1 MERNIYEIELEIPNS
16 GIFIMG
22 LENENLIISLN
33 IMKFI
38 EINAEKIATLD
49 GKLDVGGLVK
59 PLHSYIIYEVLEKN
73 NKNNFND
80 VKIIDKIEDEN
91 NIIYHFNFG
100 LILNT
105 FIGENEDN
113 KDKEALKTLSFMQN
127 FIPACFFSYQIIG
140 DSKAIPKNVLE
151 DLKNRYGYEG
161 KNYKSIFKKE
171 VYINCNCLERLNFS
185 HCEFESKV
193 SLRFLK
199 DNKYKEFHNGIDF
212 SNCIFKNEVDFSYFV
227 SGAPLPDNKYYNNAQ
242 NTLFKDCIFENKVD
256 FHNSKI
262 TNNIYFNNAHFK
274 DYVDFHECEFE
285 KTVNFYGVIFE
296 KAPNFSACYFKEPK
310 AVNLINVD
318 IDKLD
323 FKSLEQYI
331 KDKYQDESYKNE
343 TKGIQDEK
351 EIFKIQNEHQLR
363 YAKNLKDSF
372 RVIKDILITQNNTL
386 EAQEWHKLELY
397 AKEKELL
404 FEVESCYKE
413 KNKPFIAAKSEDKNS
428 INLTFSVLL
437 LWIYRVTS
445 LHHTNLPRIINFASL
460 NIVAFGGLVCLITYL
475 SYHINKQSNF
485 WLFGVLILF
494 ALIIGIVS
502 LLLKKQKLK
511 NITLIL
517 CLFLAFLLALFLMQ
531 RIAFLSSFGDII
543 FALLFY
549 CLLVIVLIYL
559 YPYIN
564 LKSFI
569 SYCFNWLVYFF
580 LVMIV
585 VIKPQLINPFA
596 GIFSSD
602 KLYESQFEKSLNDLN
617 VSAIMILTDISQD
630 NFNLP
635 SKDQNISFVELN
647 SAKAL
652 IIANKEKLKEILS
665 KVYNDKYVSDYK
677 KVLNELENNTSNV
690 KNIIEE
696 IDNKNNNSVISVQ
709 LNQILNF
716 NFSQEIDILYMI
728 KSNFFISEKLSP
740 EQMAIFDQK
749 DSQDKLKSVL
759 ALLKFKSS
767 FEGILKIINQD
778 EITENT
784 IKSTS
789 VLYSIMLLLCIFSL
803 QKTARKNSIV
813 PS

>member
-1 MERNIYEIELEIPNS
+1 
-16 GIFIMG
+16 
-22 LENENLIISLN
+22 
-33 IMKFI
+33 
-38 EINAEKIATLD
+38 
-49 GKLDVGGLVK
+49 
-59 PLHSYIIYEVLEKN
+59 EVLEKN

>member
-1 MERNIYEIELEIPNS
+1 MKRNTCEIELEIPNS

-22 LENENLIISLN
+22 LENENLIISLDLA
-33 IMKFI
+33 KF
-38 EINAEKIATLD
+38 ECKKKLNAGELA
-49 GKLDVGGLVK
+49 K
-59 PLHSYIIYEVLEKN
+59 PLHPYIIYEVLEKN
-73 NKNNFND
+73 NKNNFNG
-80 VKIIDKIEDEN
+80 VKIIDKRENEN
-91 NIIYHFNFG
+91 NIIYYFNFR
-100 LILNT
+100 LILK
-105 FIGENEDN
+105 ENEDN
-113 KDKEALKTLSFMQN
+113 KNKEALKTLSFMQN
-127 FIPACFFSYQIIG
+127 FIPAYFFSYQIIG

-199 DNKYKEFHNGIDF
+199 DNKYKEFHNGVNF

-227 SGAPLPDNKYYNNAQ
+227 SGTPLPDNKYYNNAQ

-262 TNNIYFNNAHFK
+262 TNNIYFNNSHFK

-285 KTVNFYGVIFE
+285 KIACFDRVRFE

-331 KDKYQDESYKNE
+331 EDNYKDE
-343 TKGIQDEK
+343 TYENKQELTEEQRNNCK
-351 EIFKIQNEHQLR
+351 LKC
-363 YAKNLKDSF
+363 AKHLKDSF
-372 RVIKDILITQNNTL
+372 RVIKDVLITQNNTL

-696 IDNKNNNSVISVQ
+696 IDNKNNNSVVSAQ
-709 LNQILNF
+709 LNKFLKL
-716 NFSQEIDILYMI
+716 NFSQEIDILYAI
-728 KSNFFISEKLSP
+728 KSNFSISEKLSP
-740 EQMAIFDQK
+740 EQMALFDQK

-759 ALLKFKSS
+759 ALLKFKLS

-789 VLYSIMLLLCIFSL
+789 VLYSIILLLCIFSL

>member
-1 MERNIYEIELEIPNS
+1 MKRNIHNIELEIPNS
-16 GIFIMG
+16 GIFIKG
-22 LENENLIISLN
+22 LENENLIISLS
-33 IMKFI
+33 IMKFK
-38 EINAEKIATLD
+38 ETNLEKIATLD
-49 GKLDVGGLVK
+49 GKLDVGGLAK
-59 PLHSYIIYEVLEKN
+59 PLHPYIIYEVLEKN
-73 NKNNFND
+73 NKNIFND
-80 VKIIDKIEDEN
+80 VNIIDKRENEN
-91 NIIYHFNFG
+91 NIIYYFNFG

-140 DSKAIPKNVLE
+140 DSKAISKNVLE

-199 DNKYKEFHNGIDF
+199 DNKYKEFHNGVDF

-331 KDKYQDESYKNE
+331 KDKYQDETYENKQELTEEQRNNNC
-343 TKGIQDEK
+343 KLK
-351 EIFKIQNEHQLR
+351 C
-363 YAKNLKDSF
+363 AKHLKDSF

>member
-49 GKLDVGGLVK
+49 GKLDVGGLAK

-323 FKSLEQYI
+323 FKSVEKYI
-331 KDKYQDESYKNE
+331 EDNYQDETCENK
-343 TKGIQDEK
+343 Q
-351 EIFKIQNEHQLR
+351 EITEEQRNNNCKLKC
-363 YAKNLKDSF
+363 AKHLKDSF
-372 RVIKDILITQNNTL
+372 RVIKDVLITQNNTL